1 MKSVEDINKKI
12 LELRK
17 NNHSVKDISDVY
29 HTFGDYVK
37 MRNIY
42 FTALCNAYPNIS
54 WKSKKHFDEE
64 NDPMFNGDFIAG
76 INTTKGPIAQ
86 HIKLEL
92 WDKLHVSEINRG
104 LKYDGYTEE
113 DIIKR
118 VDSLNSIECK
128 ELLAVYN
135 ELGERT
141 DKIVL
146 RGAKDESFAPN
157 ERIGVALIYIENSNN
172 EFLIQKI
179 SKQKGGIYS
188 STAGHIRYNET
199 PLETIIREVKE
210 ELGIDISNE
219 NIVDLGHLVVDFP
232 VRFIFYLKKDIDLND
247 IILQKEEVES
257 VSYMSEEEI
266 RNVINKGLMHK
277 AHLQILDRVLEK
289 RLQEME

>member
-42 FTALCNAYPNIS
+42 FIALCNAYPDIS

-64 NDPMFNGDFIAG
+64 SDPMFSGDFIAG
-76 INTTKGPIAQ
+76 INTPKGPISQ

-92 WDKLHVSEINRG
+92 WDRLHVPELNRG

-118 VDSLNSIECK
+118 VDSLNGIECK

-135 ELGERT
+135 EKGERT
-141 DKIVL
+141 GKIVE
-146 RGAKDESFAPN
+146 RDTKDEDFVPG
-157 ERIGVALIYIENSNN
+157 ERIGISLIYIENSNN

-188 STAGHIRYNET
+188 STAGHIRYNEK
-199 PLETIIREVKE
+199 PIETIIREVKE

-232 VRFIFYLKKDIDLND
+232 VR
-247 IILQKEEVES
+247 
-257 VSYMSEEEI
+257 
-266 RNVINKGLMHK
+266 
-277 AHLQILDRVLEK
+277 
-289 RLQEME
+289 